1 VELQF
6 RPVDPLCGLRLF
18 SYIHL
23 DMKTVSDNE
32 LRTRLTALAGNE
44 LRECL
49 TIEGYRRAGVLV
61 PIIMGTGT
69 PELLF
74 TKRTE
79 LVETHKGQISFPG
92 GMMDPADGDVIRTAL
107 REAWE
112 EVGIPDSA
120 VEVAGLL
127 DDLPTPTGF
136 IITPVVGIIQQL
148 PSLAPNI
155 HEVADVF
162 QVPLSFF
169 AAPKNG
175 KTEIRNFRGKQQE
188 VWYYKSGSN
197 TIWGATAMIV
207 RSLLKR
213 LHLA

>member
-1 VELQF
+1 
-6 RPVDPLCGLRLF
+6 LRLF
-18 SYIHL
+18 SYIHP
-23 DMKTVSDNE
+23 DMKIVSDNE
-32 LRTRLTALAGNE
+32 LRTRLSALTGNE
-44 LRECL
+44 LRECV
-49 TIEGYRRAGVLV
+49 TIDGYHRAGVLV
-61 PIIMGTGT
+61 PIILGSGT

-79 LVETHKGQISFPG
+79 LVETHKGQVSFPG
-92 GMMDPADGDVIRTAL
+92 GMMDPADGDVVRTAL

-112 EVGIPDSA
+112 EVGIPYSA
-120 VEVAGLL
+120 VEVTGLL

-136 IITPVVGIIQQL
+136 IITPVIGIIQQL

-155 HEVADVF
+155 YEVAEVF

-169 AAPKNG
+169 ASPENG
-175 KTEIRNFRGKQQE
+175 RTEIRNFRGKQQE
-188 VWYYKSGSN
+188 VWYYESESH

-213 LHLA
+213 LHLV

>member
-1 VELQF
+1 M
-6 RPVDPLCGLRLF
+6 LCCLPWF
-18 SYIHL
+18 PYIQGN
-23 DMKTVSDNE
+23 MSPISENE
-32 LRTRLTALAGNE
+32 LRTRLMALAGNDP
-44 LRECL
+44 RECL
-49 TIEGYRRAGVLV
+49 TLKGYHRAAVLV
-61 PIIMGTGT
+61 PIILGSET

-79 LVETHKGQISFPG
+79 LVETHKGQVSFPG
-92 GMMDPADGDVIRTAL
+92 GMMDPGDGDVIRTAL

-112 EVGIPDSA
+112 EVSIPDSA
-120 VEVAGLL
+120 VEVMGML

-148 PSLAPNI
+148 PLLTPNI

-169 AAPKNG
+169 ANPDHG
-175 KTEIRNFRGKQQE
+175 RTEIKNFQGRQHT
-188 VWYYKSGSN
+188 VWYYESGRH

-207 RSLLKR
+207 RSLLRR
-213 LHLA
+213 LHFV